1 MTDGLSL
8 PASSTRPCEN
18 VLSTMI
24 RPPLRTR
31 GTSSVQYFGYESL
44 SASMNATSNASSSGS
59 ERSVSSAAPER

>member
-1 MTDGLSL
+1 MITSTRSSAAAWSFMARTAMTEGLSL

-31 GTSSVQYFGYESL
+31 GTSSPQYAG
-44 SASMNATSNASSSGS
+44 
-59 ERSVSSAAPER
+59 